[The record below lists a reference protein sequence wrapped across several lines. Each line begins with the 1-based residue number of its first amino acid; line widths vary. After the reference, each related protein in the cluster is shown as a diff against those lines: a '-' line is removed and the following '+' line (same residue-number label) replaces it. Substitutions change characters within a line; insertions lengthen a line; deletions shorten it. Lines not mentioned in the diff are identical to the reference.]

1 VELYHFGEVE
11 HFYDELSHQD
21 VIKAVY
27 EFILEADTEDEFM
40 GKLKNNNND
49 CPYLI
54 SMIKI
59 EAQQESLCATT
70 NTFHV
75 FFEYL
80 PMTLQAAIQRRNEP
94 FPESEC
100 TLSLSKCDCC

>member
-1 VELYHFGEVE
+1 
-11 HFYDELSHQD
+11 
-21 VIKAVY
+21 
-27 EFILEADTEDEFM
+27 
-40 GKLKNNNND
+40 
-49 CPYLI
+49 
-54 SMIKI
+54 MIKI